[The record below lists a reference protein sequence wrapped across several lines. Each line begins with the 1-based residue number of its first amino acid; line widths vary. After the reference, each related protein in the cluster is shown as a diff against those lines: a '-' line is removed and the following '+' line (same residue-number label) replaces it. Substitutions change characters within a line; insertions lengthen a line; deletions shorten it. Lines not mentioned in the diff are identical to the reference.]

1 MGYARLVPVLL
12 VLGVVSACS
21 RVSTQSAQESQ
32 EPLKQY
38 PMRGSVIRV
47 DPEGHLATIKS
58 QKIEGWMEAMT
69 MDYPVKDPADLA
81 KLRAGEAIQATVFVQ
96 GLNYW
101 VGGVRPGDVGPG
113 DPAPVAPAAP
123 TSVLPAPAPPAA
135 VPPAAK

>member
-1 MGYARLVPVLL
+1 MVYGRLVPVLMI
-12 VLGVVSACS
+12 LGVAVACNRPTSPSAAS
-21 RVSTQSAQESQ
+21 SGKESQ

-81 KLRAGEAIQATVFVQ
+81 KLRPGVAIAATVFVQ

-101 VGGVRPGDVGPG
+101 VGDVRPGDVGPG
-113 DPAPVAPAAP
+113 DVGPGDG
-123 TSVLPAPAPPAA
+123 PPK
-135 VPPAAK
+135 AK

>member
-12 VLGVVSACS
+12 ILAWVSACS
-21 RVSTQSAQESQ
+21 RGPTRSAEESQ
-32 EPLKQY
+32 EPLKKY

-47 DPEGHLATIKS
+47 DQVGHLATIKS

-81 KLRAGEAIQATVFVQ
+81 KLRAGDAIQATVFVQ

-101 VGGVRPGDVGPG
+101 VGDVRPGDLGPG
-113 DPAPVAPAAP
+113 DPASVAPTAP
-123 TSVLPAPAPPAA
+123 GSVPPAP